1 MAIYID
7 VIVSLISVE
16 IKEAMVLCSCKLLD
30 EMTCIS
36 TFVNIGMHS
45 VLSKNYTTVLVRN
58 GMSLLVINVT

>member
-1 MAIYID
+1 
-7 VIVSLISVE
+7 
-16 IKEAMVLCSCKLLD
+16 MVLCSCKLLD

-45 VLSKNYTTVLVRN
+45 VLSKKYTTVLVRII